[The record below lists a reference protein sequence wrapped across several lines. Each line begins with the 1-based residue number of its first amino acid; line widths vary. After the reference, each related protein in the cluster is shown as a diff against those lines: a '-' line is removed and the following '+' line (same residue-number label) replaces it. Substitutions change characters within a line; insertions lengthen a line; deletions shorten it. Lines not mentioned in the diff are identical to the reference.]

1 MNIHKT
7 KEEADAYWSIIR
19 QTEDLTSILS
29 RKELLIDFINSLPA
43 RKEATLK
50 ECAELYED
58 AQDIAELEMHY
69 AHIDNALKY
78 ALRLIEGEVYTQ
90 TDKVVKYVDNY
101 RYEYDMEYKLRN
113 EKFSNATKPF
123 DDEKPF

>member
-1 MNIHKT
+1 
-7 KEEADAYWSIIR
+7 
-19 QTEDLTSILS
+19 
-29 RKELLIDFINSLPA
+29 
-43 RKEATLK
+43 
-50 ECAELYED
+50 
-58 AQDIAELEMHY
+58 MHY

>member
-58 AQDIAELEMHY
+58 AQDIVELEMHY

-90 TDKVVKYVDNY
+90 TDKQGNDNY
-101 RYEYDMEYKLRN
+101 RYEYDKEYKLRN

-123 DDEKPF
+123 DDENRFS